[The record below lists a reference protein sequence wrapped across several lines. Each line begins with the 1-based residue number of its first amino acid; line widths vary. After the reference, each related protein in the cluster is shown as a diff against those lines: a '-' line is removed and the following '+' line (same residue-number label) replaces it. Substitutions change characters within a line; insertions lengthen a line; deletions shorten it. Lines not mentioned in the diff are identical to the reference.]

1 MYNYKVMIHPNN
13 KQATK
18 IRRTLNKC
26 IECQNIVYDYL
37 DSFIKNN
44 EKIPSC
50 SDVRKWFT
58 IQKRLKDNE
67 VINKRMNMTK
77 KEMISNHLDTLF
89 YDISNDALKQM
100 VKDTYNSFLRF
111 FKKLGKYPNR
121 KSYND
126 KRKSFYVDP
135 YKIGIT
141 SNKVRLEKITNSQ
154 KSNRQILNYINLAEK
169 NRIPLNVKYYNP
181 RISYDGNNFFL
192 TIGVDDENAPVKKR
206 NKVDNRVIGIDL
218 NNSEIVTSE
227 NVRYKQ
233 ITKSKKYKKIVKRKK
248 RLQRSLSRKYLVSN
262 PENKKRYK
270 VSNNYKKNKS
280 IIRNLDKR
288 LMYLRDNNH
297 NEIISNILIKPPKKI
312 VLEDLYIK
320 EMSNKETRKEKS
332 YNEKLASKNITEA
345 NLRKF
350 RILLTDRIRKYNTEL
365 IIVDKYYPSTKKCNR
380 CGNIKEMK
388 INDRTYKCNCCG
400 LVIDRDLNSA
410 INLANYINK

>member
-1 MYNYKVMIHPNN
+1 MYTYKVMIHPNN

-44 EKIPSC
+44 GKIPSC

-58 IQKRLKDNE
+58 TQKRLKDNE

-135 YKIGIT
+135 IKIGIT
-141 SNKVRLEKITNSQ
+141 SNKVRLEKIANNQ
-154 KSNRQILNYINLAEK
+154 KSNRQVLNYISLAEK
-169 NRIPLNVKYYNP
+169 NRIPLNVKYNNP

-233 ITKSKKYKKIVKRKK
+233 TTKSKKYKKIVKRKK
-248 RLQRSLSRKYLVSN
+248 RLQRALSRKYIVCN

>member
-1 MYNYKVMIHPNN
+1 MRTYKVMIHPNN

-18 IRRTLNKC
+18 IRKTLNKC
-26 IECQNIVYDYL
+26 IECQNIIHDYL
-37 DSFIKNN
+37 DAFLTKG

-50 SDVRKWFT
+50 SNVRKWFT
-58 IQKRLKDNE
+58 IQKKLKDE
-67 VINKRMNMTK
+67 ETINKRINMTK

-100 VKDTYNSFLRF
+100 VKDTYNSFVRY
-111 FKKLGKYPNR
+111 FKKLSKYPNR
-121 KSYND
+121 KSYKD
-126 KRKSFYVDP
+126 KHKSFYVDP
-135 YKIGIT
+135 YKIGFT
-141 SNKVRLEKITNSQ
+141 DKKVRLEKIANNQ
-154 KSNRQILNYINLAEK
+154 KSNRQVLNYISLAEK

-248 RLQRSLSRKYLVSN
+248 RLQRALSRKYIVCN

-297 NEIISNILIKPPKKI
+297 NEIISNILIKPPKII

>member
-1 MYNYKVMIHPNN
+1 M
-13 KQATK
+13 
-18 IRRTLNKC
+18 
-26 IECQNIVYDYL
+26 
-37 DSFIKNN
+37 
-44 EKIPSC
+44 
-50 SDVRKWFT
+50 
-58 IQKRLKDNE
+58 
-67 VINKRMNMTK
+67 
-77 KEMISNHLDTLF
+77 LDT
-89 YDISNDALKQM
+89 
-100 VKDTYNSFLRF
+100 
-111 FKKLGKYPNR
+111 
-121 KSYND
+121 
-126 KRKSFYVDP
+126 
-135 YKIGIT
+135 YKIGFT
-141 SNKVRLEKITNSQ
+141 DKKVRLEKIANNQ
-154 KSNRQILNYINLAEK
+154 KSNRQVLNYISLAEK

-248 RLQRSLSRKYLVSN
+248 RLQRALSRKYIVCN